1 VIAGLPLASWLLLL
15 FAVGTGL
22 ALVLPFWISQ
32 RRRRDED
39 DSPDGGGDSVP
50 DPSPLA
56 PRGPGAS
63 AGVER

>member
-1 VIAGLPLASWLLLL
+1 VIAGLPVSSWLLLL

-39 DSPDGGGDSVP
+39 GSSGDGGDSVP
-50 DPSPLA
+50 DPPPMA
-56 PRGPGAS
+56 PRSPGAG